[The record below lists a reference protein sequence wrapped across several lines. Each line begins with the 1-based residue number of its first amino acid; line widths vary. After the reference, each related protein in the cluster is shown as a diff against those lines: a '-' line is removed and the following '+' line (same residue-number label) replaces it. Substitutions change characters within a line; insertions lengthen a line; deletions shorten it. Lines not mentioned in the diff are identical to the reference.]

1 MANSGIEP
9 KKVMKKNGCPRILH
23 EKKWVSTDSPRIPRI
38 PRILHGFTGLLSD
51 SASRKGIARDA
62 AMEGA
67 KRTNEYG
74 GSYYQKWSG
83 LPKNT
88 VKGIGKGVGKKSL
101 FCD

>member
-1 MANSGIEP
+1 
-9 KKVMKKNGCPRILH
+9 
-23 EKKWVSTDSPRIPRI
+23 
-38 PRILHGFTGLLSD
+38 
-51 SASRKGIARDA
+51 
-62 AMEGA
+62 MEGA